1 MNFDKILSIAGRP
14 GLWEI
19 KAQTRNGVVAQSL
32 VDGKKLPVNIQNNI
46 SILAEIAIYTY
57 TEEVPLREVFQKI
70 GENNNF
76 EKVISHKSSKTELEE
91 FFQEILPEYDEDRVY
106 ASDIKKIVQWYN
118 SLIEK
123 GINDFTKKE
132 ENQTEESQQN
142 SEEAK

>member
-32 VDGKKLPVNIQNNI
+32 LDGKKLPVNIQNNI

-70 GENNNF
+70 ADKNNF
-76 EKVISHKSSKTELEE
+76 EQTISHKSSKNELEE

-106 ASDIKKIVQWYN
+106 TSDIKKIIQWYN
-118 SLIEK
+118 LLIEK
-123 GINDFTKKE
+123 GVKDFTKQEAE
-132 ENQTEESQQN
+132 EVTE
-142 SEEAK
+142 SEEDKS

>member
-57 TEEVPLREVFQKI
+57 TEEVPLREVFQSI
-70 GENNNF
+70 GEKNNF
-76 EKVISHKSSKTELEE
+76 EKTISHKSSKSELEA
-91 FFQEILPEYDEDRVY
+91 FFQEILPKYDEDRVY

-118 SLIEK
+118 LLVEK
-123 GINDFTKKE
+123 GITDFAKKE
-132 ENQTEESQQN
+132 DENEVEEEENTEEI
-142 SEEAK
+142 K